1 MEGSLL
7 QSTANFAKLKA
18 TGIDTNINY
27 NHRFSWGEISAR
39 GIWTHVIQR
48 DNFTNPA
55 NPSFKNT
62 LTNEL
67 GDPSDQFNIAL
78 DGKFGKLSLGY
89 SVRWIDKMYLNTFE
103 DYNSLNGQPPQN
115 TDYATA
121 EKYPAVTYHD
131 IRASYD
137 VSELFNAYFG
147 VNNVSNKQPPFG
159 VTGVGAG
166 SAIYDNRGR
175 FGYIGVTARF

>member
-1 MEGSLL
+1 MKSRHAASGLTSSSGTTSPTRQIRASRTRSPTNLAIRRINSTSP
-7 QSTANFAKLKA
+7 STA
-18 TGIDTNINY
+18 
-27 NHRFSWGEISAR
+27 SSASCR
-39 GIWTHVIQR
+39 WAIRYAGSTRCTSI
-48 DNFTNPA
+48 
-55 NPSFKNT
+55 PS
-62 LTNEL
+62 
-67 GDPSDQFNIAL
+67 
-78 DGKFGKLSLGY
+78 
-89 SVRWIDKMYLNTFE
+89 E

-137 VSELFNAYFG
+137 VSELFNAYVG